1 MNAAQP
7 RLLLASGSP
16 RRRRLLGEAGY
27 DFEIVAPEV
36 EELAPAALTVR
47 EITCWNAV
55 RKGLA
60 VARQFPEAVVI
71 AADTLVAHEG
81 EVIGKPADL
90 VEARKILARLSG
102 QAHTVATGV
111 FVICLASTKTETF
124 AVGSTVYFR
133 CWDRARINRYLRE
146 INPLDKAGA
155 YAAQGKGRAIVARID
170 GSRSNVIGLPMDEL
184 QQALARFGVTPNA

>member
-1 MNAAQP
+1 M
-7 RLLLASGSP
+7 L
-16 RRRRLLGEAGY
+16 RRAGY
-27 DFEIVAPEV
+27 RFEIFAPDI
-36 EELAPAALTVR
+36 EEIAPAALTVR

-60 VARQFPEAVVI
+60 VARQHSDAVVI

-90 VEARKILARLSG
+90 ADARKILARLSG
-102 QAHTVATGV
+102 QAHTVSTGV
-111 FVICLASTKTETF
+111 FISCLTRGQTKSF
-124 AVGSTVYFR
+124 AVSSTVFFR
-133 CWDRARINRYLRE
+133 HWDSARIDRYLRE

-155 YAAQGKGRAIVARID
+155 YAAQAKGRSIVAGII

-184 QQALARFGVTPNA
+184 QHALESFGVTPNA